1 MNTRVTVAL
10 AILLALG
17 SARPTGAQPTPPPG
31 SHESNCEQDIA
42 AIAPQARGGYAAVAT
57 VIQVDHQHGL
67 LHLDTDR
74 GRLLTFATPEDI
86 ADLREGDQLVV
97 CIASAEPAE
106 NPPQDGAPL
115 S

>member
-1 MNTRVTVAL
+1 MNTRVTVAA

-17 SARPTGAQPTPPPG
+17 GARPTFAQQMPPPG

-86 ADLREGDQLVV
+86 QDLREGDQLEV

-106 NPPQDGAPL
+106 TQPQDDAPL

>member
-1 MNTRVTVAL
+1 MNMRVTVAV

-17 SARPTGAQPTPPPG
+17 SALPTFAQQTPSPSPR
-31 SHESNCEQDIA
+31 ERNCEQDIA
-42 AIAPQARGGYAAVAT
+42 AIAPEARGGHATVAT

-86 ADLREGDQLVV
+86 ADLQEGDQLVV

-106 NPPQDGAPL
+106 NLPQDNVPL